1 MFSESYKIN
10 YMKKIKFLANV
21 NVEKPLIDF
30 LNEKGFDIK
39 WVTNIDKRMPDDRVC
54 EIANSEQRIIITN
67 DKDFGEIVFYQK
79 KIAYGII
86 LMRVKD
92 QNSSEKIILLDKLLE
107 NYLDK
112 IANHF
117 VVLTKTKFRFIPLEV
132 IY

>member
-1 MFSESYKIN
+1 
-10 YMKKIKFLANV
+10 MKKIKFLANV

-30 LNEKGFDIK
+30 LNEKGFDVK
-39 WVTNIDKRMPDDRVC
+39 WVTSIDKRMPDDRVC

-86 LMRVKD
+86 LMRVKG

-117 VVLTKTKFRFIPLEV
+117 VVITNSKFRFIPLEV
-132 IY
+132 IE

>member
-1 MFSESYKIN
+1 
-10 YMKKIKFLANV
+10 MKKKKFLANV

-30 LNEKGFDIK
+30 LNDKGFDIK
-39 WVTNIDKRMPDDRVC
+39 WVTNIDKRMPDDRIC

-86 LMRVKD
+86 LLRVD
-92 QNSSEKIILLDKLLE
+92 GQNSSEKIILLEKLLE

-132 IY
+132 IN

>member
-1 MFSESYKIN
+1 
-10 YMKKIKFLANV
+10 MKKIRFLANV

-30 LNEKGFDIK
+30 LEEKGFDVK
-39 WVTNIDKRMPDDRVC
+39 WVTNLDKRMPDDRVC

-79 KIAYGII
+79 KITYGII
-86 LMRVKD
+86 LLRVKG
-92 QNSSEKIILLDKLLE
+92 QNSSEKISLLDKLLE

-112 IANHF
+112 ITNHL

-132 IY
+132 IN

>member
-1 MFSESYKIN
+1 ME
-10 YMKKIKFLANV
+10 KIKFLANV

-30 LNEKGFDIK
+30 LDEKGFDIK

-54 EIANSEQRIIITN
+54 ELANSEQRIIITN
-67 DKDFGEIVFYQK
+67 DKDFGEIVFYQQ

-86 LMRVKD
+86 LMRVKG
-92 QNSSEKIILLDKLLE
+92 QNSAEKIVVLDKLLE
-107 NYLDK
+107 NYQDK

-132 IY
+132 NY

>member
-1 MFSESYKIN
+1 
-10 YMKKIKFLANV
+10 MKQIQFLANV

-39 WVTNIDKRMPDDRVC
+39 WVTNIDKRMPDNRVC

-86 LMRVKD
+86 LMRVKGP
-92 QNSSEKIILLDKLLE
+92 NSAEKIILLDKLLE
-107 NYLDK
+107 NYMDK
-112 IANHF
+112 ITNHF
-117 VVLTKTKFRFIPLEV
+117 VVLTGTKFRFIPLEV
-132 IY
+132 IN

>member
-1 MFSESYKIN
+1 ME
-10 YMKKIKFLANV
+10 KIKFLANV

-54 EIANSEQRIIITN
+54 ELANSEQRIIITN
-67 DKDFGEIVFYQK
+67 DKDFGDIVFYQK

-86 LMRVKD
+86 LLRVKG
-92 QNSSEKIILLDKLLE
+92 QKSAEKIVVLDKLLE
-107 NYLDK
+107 NYQDK

-132 IY
+132 NY

>member
-1 MFSESYKIN
+1 MA
-10 YMKKIKFLANV
+10 KIKFLANV

-54 EIANSEQRIIITN
+54 ELANSEQRIIITN

-86 LMRVKD
+86 LLRVKG
-92 QNSSEKIILLDKLLE
+92 QKSAEKIVVLDKLLE
-107 NYLDK
+107 NYQDK

-132 IY
+132 NY

>member
-1 MFSESYKIN
+1 ME
-10 YMKKIKFLANV
+10 KIKFLANV

-30 LNEKGFDIK
+30 LNDKGFDVK

-86 LMRVKD
+86 LMRVNG
-92 QNSSEKIILLDKLLE
+92 QNSSEKIILLEKLLE

-132 IY
+132 ID

>member
-1 MFSESYKIN
+1 ME
-10 YMKKIKFLANV
+10 KIKFLANV

-54 EIANSEQRIIITN
+54 ELANSEQRIIITN

-86 LMRVKD
+86 LLRVKG
-92 QNSSEKIILLDKLLE
+92 QKSAEKIVVLDKLLE
-107 NYLDK
+107 NYQDK

-132 IY
+132 NY

>member
-1 MFSESYKIN
+1 ME
-10 YMKKIKFLANV
+10 KIKFLANV

-54 EIANSEQRIIITN
+54 ELANSEQRIIITN

-86 LMRVKD
+86 LLRVKG
-92 QNSSEKIILLDKLLE
+92 QKSAEKIVVLDKLLE
-107 NYLDK
+107 NYQDK

-117 VVLTKTKFRFIPLEV
+117 VVITKTKFRFIPLEV
-132 IY
+132 NY

>member
-1 MFSESYKIN
+1 MTNNMRE
-10 YMKKIKFLANV
+10 IKL
-21 NVEKPLIDF
+21 L
-30 LNEKGFDIK
+30 
-39 WVTNIDKRMPDDRVC
+39 
-54 EIANSEQRIIITN
+54 SRIIITN

-86 LMRVKD
+86 LLRVKG

-132 IY
+132 I

>member
-1 MFSESYKIN
+1 
-10 YMKKIKFLANV
+10 MKKIKFLANV

-30 LNEKGFDIK
+30 LNKKGFDVK
-39 WVTNIDKRMPDDRVC
+39 WVTSIDKRMPDDRVC
-54 EIANSEQRIIITN
+54 EITNSEQRIIITN

-86 LMRVKD
+86 LMRVKG

-112 IANHF
+112 IVNHF

-132 IY
+132 INLTLSH

>member
-1 MFSESYKIN
+1 
-10 YMKKIKFLANV
+10 MKKIKFLANV

-30 LNEKGFDIK
+30 LEEKGFDVK

-67 DKDFGEIVFYQK
+67 DKDFGEIVFYQQ
-79 KIAYGII
+79 KITYGII
-86 LMRVKD
+86 LLRAKG
-92 QNSSEKIILLDKLLE
+92 QNSSEKIILFDKLLE

-132 IY
+132 IN

>member
-1 MFSESYKIN
+1 
-10 YMKKIKFLANV
+10 MKKIKFLANV

-30 LNEKGFDIK
+30 LNEKGFDVK
-39 WVTNIDKRMPDDRVC
+39 WVTSIDKRMPDNRVC

-86 LMRVKD
+86 LLRVKG
-92 QNSSEKIILLDKLLE
+92 QNSAEKIVVLDKLLE
-107 NYLDK
+107 NYQDK

-117 VVLTKTKFRFIPLEV
+117 VVYTKTKFRFIPLEV
-132 IY
+132 NY

>member
-1 MFSESYKIN
+1 MN
-10 YMKKIKFLANV
+10 KIKFLANV

-30 LNEKGFDIK
+30 LNEKGFDVK

-86 LMRVKD
+86 LLRVKG

-132 IY
+132 I

>member
-1 MFSESYKIN
+1 
-10 YMKKIKFLANV
+10 MKKIKFLANV

-79 KIAYGII
+79 KIVHGII
-86 LMRVKD
+86 LLRVNG
-92 QNSSEKIILLDKLLE
+92 QNSSEKIILLEKLLE
-107 NYLDK
+107 NYSDK

-132 IY
+132 IN

>member
-1 MFSESYKIN
+1 
-10 YMKKIKFLANV
+10 MKQIKFLANV

-30 LNEKGFDIK
+30 LNEKGFNVK
-39 WVTNIDKRMPDDRVC
+39 WVTSIDKRMPDDRVC

-86 LMRVKD
+86 LMRVKG

-117 VVLTKTKFRFIPLEV
+117 VVLTNTKFRFIPLEV
-132 IY
+132 IK

>member
-1 MFSESYKIN
+1 
-10 YMKKIKFLANV
+10 MKKIKFLANV

-30 LNEKGFDIK
+30 LEEKGFDVK

-67 DKDFGEIVFYQK
+67 DKDFGEIVFYQQ
-79 KIAYGII
+79 KITYGII
-86 LMRVKD
+86 LLRVKG
-92 QNSSEKIILLDKLLE
+92 QKSSEKIILFDKLLE

-132 IY
+132 IN

>member
-1 MFSESYKIN
+1 
-10 YMKKIKFLANV
+10 MKNIKFLANV
-21 NVEKPLIDF
+21 NVEKPIIDF
-30 LNEKGFDIK
+30 LIEKGFDVK
-39 WVTNIDKRMPDDRVC
+39 WVTSIDKRMTDDRVC

-86 LMRVKD
+86 LMRVNG
-92 QNSSEKIILLDKLLE
+92 QNSSDKIILLNKLLE
-107 NYLDK
+107 KYLDK

-132 IY
+132 IN